1 VTSLSQYSLP
11 RWSASRTTFVAVAV
25 VVMMLHAAAQA
36 QAADSCVA
44 RGDIAASDQYCEAV
58 PVASAGLPT
67 PARERGT
74 AVSAATAPALELV
87 LPSRTVDRLRD
98 AGPIGAAVLDL
109 RSASPPAS
117 DAPIAKVEL
126 DPASLAGNLWSS
138 STSDAPKNV
147 AQAISTTASSSPGP
161 LTILVSGILAAAGL
175 GTALRK
181 RAGV

>member
-1 VTSLSQYSLP
+1 VTSLSQRSLP

-44 RGDIAASDQYCEAV
+44 RGDIAASDQYCETV
-58 PVASAGLPT
+58 PSASAGLPT

-74 AVSAATAPALELV
+74 ALTAATTPALEVV

-98 AGPIGAAVLDL
+98 AGPIGGVVLEL
-109 RSASPPAS
+109 RSASPRAS
-117 DAPIAKVEL
+117 DAPIGKVEL

-138 STSDAPKNV
+138 SARGAPKNV
-147 AQAISTTASSSPGP
+147 AQAVSTTASSSPGA
-161 LTILVSGILAAAGL
+161 LTILVSGIIAAAGL